1 MKKILSFICV
11 LFFFAA
17 VQAQTPTPVN
27 NSDQQIYK
35 EVEVLATFP
44 GGLAEMHK
52 FFGTKAT
59 IGKFG
64 QPGTEVHFKIEF
76 IVEKDGTITDIKL
89 VEDGSEVSKELY
101 NEYVKVIK
109 EMPKWEAAKIGGTV
123 VRSLYTLPINIKFQE
138 ELKIKKQK

>member
-17 VQAQTPTPVN
+17 VQAQTPTTVN

-64 QPGTEVHFKIEF
+64 EPGTEVHFKIEF
-76 IVEKDGTITDIKL
+76 IVEKDGSFSNIIA
-89 VEDGSEVSKELY
+89 VGGG
-101 NEYVKVIK
+101 NEEASNEAIRVLQT
-109 EMPKWEAAKIGGTV
+109 MPKWQPAEHEGQI
-123 VRSLYTLPINIKFQE
+123 VRSTFTLPI
-138 ELKIKKQK
+138 KIKIKQPSNEVEN